1 MPTLE
6 PLTSNKYLIND
17 LFNFATEIVGH
28 SCSNFMGSLGIELL
42 FTKIFLEENNSKDLK
57 SNIVLGLQ
65 KVNLKSFYY

>member
-6 PLTSNKYLIND
+6 PLTSNKYLIKD

-28 SCSNFMGSLGIELL
+28 NCSNFMGSLGIESL

-57 SNIVLGLQ
+57 NNIVLGLQ